1 MFKDRKVT
9 TIIVAA
15 GRGSRFGGSL
25 PKQFMKI
32 DGMTVLEKA
41 ILPFQDHPA
50 VDRIIVAAAEEYM
63 EQSENSSTNLID
75 PPCHKRRTR
84 RNNFREVS
92 FVRFSQL
99 FVIKIFRYVCPQKS
113 LW

>member
-50 VDRIIVAAAEEYM
+50 VDRIIWSSAEGYAEASKKRKKWLKAEKQGRIQLEPALTMYVKDWFWYM
-63 EQSENSSTNLID
+63 MGQGHLL
-75 PPCHKRRTR
+75 HL
-84 RNNFREVS
+84 
-92 FVRFSQL
+92 QL
-99 FVIKIFRYVCPQKS
+99 
-113 LW
+113 